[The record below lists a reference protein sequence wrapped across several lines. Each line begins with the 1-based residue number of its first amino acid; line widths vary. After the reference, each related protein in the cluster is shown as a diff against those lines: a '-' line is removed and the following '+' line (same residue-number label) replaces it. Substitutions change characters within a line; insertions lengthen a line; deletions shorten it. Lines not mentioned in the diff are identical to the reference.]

1 MFPGMRERYVG
12 HEEIAE
18 FWHAATEPWESLQ
31 IETGRT
37 MARGEDVVAQ
47 IWLTGRGRHSRVEVR
62 GVEAGHLVRFR
73 ELKIVEFLAF
83 ATWDL
88 AVEHLERSAG
98 SDGRSLLRRRNRN
111 APLTHLLRRGPV
123 ALGVAGDGRE
133 EGVLLE
139 RVEPHV
145 GLRRDGR
152 RPRHVSKQRDLPEP
166 LAATAC
172 LHEGTVDRD
181 IAQAKDGHFKV
192 VEELGVIDPE
202 AMQAI

>member
-1 MFPGMRERYVG
+1 MRERYLG

-83 ATWDL
+83 A
-88 AVEHLERSAG
+88 HLG
-98 SDGRSLLRRRNRN
+98 SRRGAPRALYRIGRPPRRRRNC
-111 APLTHLLRRGPV
+111 A
-123 ALGVAGDGRE
+123 E
-133 EGVLLE
+133 
-139 RVEPHV
+139 
-145 GLRRDGR
+145 
-152 RPRHVSKQRDLPEP
+152 K
-166 LAATAC
+166 
-172 LHEGTVDRD
+172 
-181 IAQAKDGHFKV
+181 
-192 VEELGVIDPE
+192 
-202 AMQAI
+202 